1 MVDPTPTEA
10 PKRRSM
16 PLWLRVV
23 LVLSLAGNLLVIGLI
38 VGVASSPK
46 GPRGS
51 ERIAGDVG
59 AAPFVRALEGED
71 RRALA
76 REIAQKNG
84 GFRQMRQETR
94 ARAEELFAALRAENF
109 DRAAV
114 EALLQGQR
122 EQAAQR
128 QLAGEAALLNRLEA
142 MTLEERVA
150 YAERLA
156 QALRRGP
163 GRGSPSKN

>member
-1 MVDPTPTEA
+1 MADPTPTEQ

-16 PLWLRVV
+16 PLWLRILFVV
-23 LVLSLAGNLLVIGLI
+23 SLAGNLLVVGLI

-76 REIAQKNG
+76 RDIMRENG

-94 ARAEELFAALRAENF
+94 ARAEELFAALRAEQF
-109 DRAAV
+109 DREAV
-114 EALLQGQR
+114 EMLLQGQR
-122 EQAAQR
+122 EQAARR
-128 QLAGEAALLNRLEA
+128 QLAGESALLNRLEA

-150 YAERLA
+150 YADRLA
-156 QALRRGP
+156 KALRRGP
-163 GRGSPSKN
+163 KRDGQSKD